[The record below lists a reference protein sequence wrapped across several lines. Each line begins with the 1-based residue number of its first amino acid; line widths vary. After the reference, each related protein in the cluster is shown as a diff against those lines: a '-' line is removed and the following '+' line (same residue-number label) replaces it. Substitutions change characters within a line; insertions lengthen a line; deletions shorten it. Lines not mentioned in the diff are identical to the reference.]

1 MKPRPTRTTN
11 RLPFSELE
19 PHRFED
25 MVRQLLQDFRPWRSI
40 EAIGRSGSD
49 GGVDIRAFEVVPGIG
64 DRAWFI
70 QCKREQTSIGPSRMR
85 TIAQEAVPE
94 GSEPPFGF
102 ILVAASDFSRSS
114 RDSLSEEI
122 ARRGVDEVYLWGRA
136 ELEDLLYLPKNRDVL
151 RTFFDVASSEVDR
164 KQEAYTRWLQFT
176 ENLMTWAYEP
186 GADLSTWMHQL
197 HDTKAELDYVASPSV
212 KRAVQEYI
220 DNIPVGMAAFQQ
232 AASQTDNWNQ
242 QKLDG
247 GAAFGQA
254 MNPYRERMIHAMR
267 EDTGYS

>member
-1 MKPRPTRTTN
+1 MRPRPTRTTN

-40 EAIGRSGSD
+40 EAIGRSGGD
-49 GGVDIRAFEVVPGIG
+49 GGVDIRAFEAVPGSS

-70 QCKREQTSIGPSRMR
+70 QCKREQASIGPARIR
-85 TIAQEAVPE
+85 AIAQEAVPE
-94 GSEPPFGF
+94 ESEPPFGF

-114 RDSLSEEI
+114 RDALYADMS
-122 ARRGVDEVYLWGRA
+122 RRGVAETYLWGRA
-136 ELEDLLYLPKNRDVL
+136 ELEDLLYLPKNEPVL
-151 RTFFDVASSEVDR
+151 RTFFDVASAEAEK
-164 KQEAYTRWLQFT
+164 KQEAYRRWLQFT
-176 ENLMTWAYEP
+176 ENVATWAYEP
-186 GADLSTWMHQL
+186 GADLSKWMRQL
-197 HDTKAELDYVASPSV
+197 HDTKAELDYVASPNV
-212 KRAVQEYI
+212 KRAMQEYI
-220 DNIPVGMAAFQQ
+220 DNLDVGMAAFQQ
-232 AASQTDNWNQ
+232 AASRTSDWDQ

-254 MNPYRERMIHAMR
+254 MHHYRERMIQAMR